1 METLLSQEK
10 ATEKSKFLDRKIG
23 ITPFPTDEGESF
35 LNAGSPELNS

>member
-23 ITPFPTDEGESF
+23 ISPFPTDEGEKGYHCDSF
-35 LNAGSPELNS
+35 LN